1 MTVPEISTSDIE
13 NQRFNTSF
21 RGYDTNEVKVFL
33 ARLAQQMN
41 QAATRE
47 KGLEALVETLQAT
60 TDRRSELDAVTVG
73 DGSGS
78 RSADSNHGV
87 AATPSGAE
95 SAARLDAEAIL
106 SEARTEASGI
116 VAKAHDEAARV
127 VLRARVE
134 RRSAATEGDS
144 GAAAPDSSSVREEAK
159 AIVNEAKAVRER
171 ILSDLAKRRRV
182 ANVQL
187 EQLRAAR
194 EKLLESM
201 RESRRIVDAATR
213 DLSTAEV
220 EARVAADV
228 AGRRMGNEPVPTAAQ
243 IEREL
248 VATRHIGVPLLSD
261 DDPLVEEALPE
272 PAAPEVKVAADAAEF
287 ESSPPDPAVP
297 PARVDD
303 LFARLRAEREAAAAA
318 AQAREI
324 LALPPIAA
332 PDTESRPSASAASDF
347 VEGGVPPAGEH
358 DEVAAIAAPPPAIAA
373 PPPAGSDQPGLEGV
387 AERDVAERAVAA
399 AVGPGHEL
407 RTERLSR
414 ALKRA
419 LQDEQSSVLAAIRT
433 ARGRPELADVLPPEG
448 EHRAVYVAVVHAAFS
463 DCDDIER
470 LQRHGEALVDE
481 LVPDVRAAVAAALLL
496 GDATEGDMSQTVSGS
511 YREWRTERIVVSA
524 GRLVDGVLGK
534 SST

>member
-1 MTVPEISTSDIE
+1 MTVPEISASDIE

-21 RGYDTNEVKVFL
+21 RGYDTSEVRVFL
-33 ARLAQQMN
+33 AKLAQQLN

-47 KGLEALVETLQAT
+47 KGLEVLVETLQAT
-60 TDRRSELDAVTVG
+60 TDQRTELDSAAAADASGPRFG
-73 DGSGS
+73 DSE
-78 RSADSNHGV
+78 HGA

-95 SAARLDAEAIL
+95 SVARLDADAIL

-134 RRSAATEGDS
+134 RRSAAADGDS
-144 GAAAPDSSSVREEAK
+144 GVAAPDSSSVREEAK

-248 VATRHIGVPLLSD
+248 VASRHIGVPLLSD
-261 DDPLVEEALPE
+261 DDPLLEEALTE
-272 PAAPEVKVAADAAEF
+272 PAEQQLMVTADAAEL
-287 ESSPPDPAVP
+287 ESSLPDPAVP

-318 AQAREI
+318 AQTRAI
-324 LALPPIAA
+324 PVPAPIAVPA
-332 PDTESRPSASAASDF
+332 AESAPSAPAASDS
-347 VEGGVPPAGEH
+347 VDGGAPPAGEN
-358 DEVAAIAAPPPAIAA
+358 DEVAAIAALTPAALT
-373 PPPAGSDQPGLEGV
+373 PAGPTPAVPDQLGLDG
-387 AERDVAERAVAA
+387 VAERAVAA

-433 ARGRPELADVLPPEG
+433 ARGRPELADVLPSEG
-448 EHRAVYVAVVHAAFS
+448 EHRAVYVAVVQAAFS

-524 GRLVDGVLGK
+524 ARLVDGVLGK
-534 SST
+534 SGT